1 MTVMATDNDIPT
13 AGTPTALPELLAPAG
28 GPDELA
34 AALKAG
40 ADAVYFGLKKLNART
55 GAKNFPPE
63 TLKEVVQSIHDAH
76 AKAYLTLNIDL
87 SQRELG
93 LAARTLALA
102 EQAHVDAVLIRDP
115 AILAFIPAFPKL
127 AFHFSTQAA
136 ITTSAGVEAAKS
148 FGITRVVL
156 ARELSEDEMKATIG
170 HGVEIEVFVQGA
182 LCFSC
187 SGRCLLSSWVGGRS
201 GNRGACAS
209 PCRVR
214 WTNQKGVT
222 STPLSMHDMCLA
234 GDLAKLAEIGVD
246 SLKIEGR
253 LKSAPW
259 VSKTVSLYR
268 EALNGSLS
276 NDELTQSTAK
286 LGAYAGRQMSN
297 VYFHGIRT
305 DVTGESARPAGEQT
319 ADFRSDCQA
328 DTAAASENS
337 VRVYSD
343 DTNGTLWH
351 LTYNNHETTL
361 RTPPQRVA
369 NERRAIEV
377 AEIAI
382 ELARLLATDGQM
394 ADIKYSPDSLQDRLL
409 PRNAGN
415 RVMEE
420 ATAFMR
426 RNQKETD
433 GVVRDIV
440 LPQAVREILEAP
452 RNKCV
457 ENKLRLGDRA
467 ALLRVT
473 PSQAE
478 ECFANRKSM
487 LGSCK
492 LIVDSQVCAE
502 TDIKALAIQL
512 IEHYE
517 DIFAIALPSV
527 IYEADIPAIR
537 DFLSLVAPVM
547 TIEVNSWDT
556 WQLARE
562 AQANMIAGEGMAVLN
577 ALAAKHLA
585 SLGCMAAAV
594 SCEIDSEQLEALC
607 DNAET
612 PLILTVFSYPA
623 LMRTRA
629 VLPDG
634 FGCGNTL
641 SDGRKVTLRP
651 VREGSVTALRST
663 IPMDWR
669 KLHNPKIRVSQ
680 LVIDLTGAE
689 NLQDAPSATSL
700 FNYDRRLR

>member
-1 MTVMATDNDIPT
+1 MNNM
-13 AGTPTALPELLAPAG
+13 GKLPELLAPAG

-34 AALKAG
+34 AALAAG

-63 TLKEVVQSIHDAH
+63 ALRDVVKSIHDAH

-87 SQRELG
+87 TQRELG

-102 EQAHVDAVLIRDP
+102 EQVGVDAVLIRDP

-136 ITTSAGVEAAKS
+136 VTTSAGVEAAKS

-182 LCFSC
+182 LCFCC

-214 WTNQKGVT
+214 WTNQDGVT
-222 STPLSMHDMCLA
+222 STPLSMHDLCLA
-234 GDLAKLAEIGVD
+234 GDLARLAQIGVD

-253 LKSAPW
+253 LKFAPW

-268 EALNGSLS
+268 EALNGNLS
-276 NDELTQSTAK
+276 AEALAQSTAK
-286 LGAYAGRQMSN
+286 LGAYAGRQMSDA
-297 VYFHGIRT
+297 YFHGIRT
-305 DVTGESARPAGEQT
+305 DVTGESARPVGEQPVE
-319 ADFRSDCQA
+319 AQSDCQA
-328 DTAAASENS
+328 STAAVEENS
-337 VRVYSD
+337 IRVSID

-351 LTYNNHETTL
+351 LTYNNHTTTF

-369 NERRAIEV
+369 NPKRAIEV

-382 ELARLLATDGQM
+382 ELAKLLSQDGRL
-394 ADIKYSPDSLQDRLL
+394 ADIKYTPDNLQDRLL
-409 PRNAGN
+409 PRSAGN
-415 RVMEE
+415 RVLEE
-420 ATAFMR
+420 ATAFIR
-426 RNQKETD
+426 HSQKEAD
-433 GVVRDIV
+433 GTVRDID
-440 LPQAVREILEAP
+440 LPTAVREILEAP
-452 RNKCV
+452 RVKCR
-457 ENKLRLGDRA
+457 ENKLCLGDRA
-467 ALLRVT
+467 TLLRVT
-473 PSQAE
+473 ATQANSFYE
-478 ECFANRKSM
+478 DDKKTM

-492 LIVDSQVCAE
+492 LIIDTRICAE
-502 TDIKALAIQL
+502 TDVKALAIQL

-527 IYEADIPAIR
+527 IYEEDIPAIR

-547 TIEVNSWDT
+547 PIEVNSWDT

-562 AQANMIAGEGMAVLN
+562 ANANMIAGDGLAVLN
-577 ALAAKHLA
+577 ALAAKTLA
-585 SLGCMAAAV
+585 NLECHAV
-594 SCEIDSEQLEALC
+594 TVSSEIDQDQLQALSAS
-607 DNAET
+607 AET

-634 FGCGNTL
+634 FGCGSKLT
-641 SDGRKVTLRP
+641 DGRKVTLRP

-663 IPMDWR
+663 IPFDWR
-669 KLHNPKIRVSQ
+669 KIRNNKIHVSQ

-689 NLQDAPSATSL
+689 NLQNAPATTAL
-700 FNYDRRLR
+700 FNYNRRLR

>member
-1 MTVMATDNDIPT
+1 MNDMSK
-13 AGTPTALPELLAPAG
+13 LPELLAPAG

-34 AALKAG
+34 AALSAG
-40 ADAVYFGLKKLNART
+40 ADAVYFGLKKLNARV
-55 GAKNFPPE
+55 GAPNFPPE
-63 TLKEVVQSIHDAH
+63 DLQRIVQVIHDAH
-76 AKAYLTLNIDL
+76 VKAYLTLNIDL
-87 SQRELG
+87 TQRELG

-102 EQAHVDAVLIRDP
+102 EQAGVDAVLIRDS

-148 FGITRVVL
+148 LGISRVVL
-156 ARELSEDEMKATIG
+156 ARELSEDEIKATVG

-214 WTNQKGVT
+214 WTNQDGLT
-222 STPLSMHDMCLA
+222 STPLSMHDLCLA
-234 GDLAKLAEIGVD
+234 GDLARLAQIGVD

-268 EALNGSLS
+268 EALGGNLS
-276 NDELTQSTAK
+276 EEELAQSTAK

-297 VYFHGIRT
+297 AYFHGIRT
-305 DVTGESARPAGEQT
+305 DVTGESARPVGEQT

-328 DTAAASENS
+328 DTTVSVTENS
-337 VRVYSD
+337 VRVTND

-351 LTYNNHETTL
+351 LTYNNQTANF
-361 RTPPQRVA
+361 RTPPQRIANPKRTTDVA
-369 NERRAIEV
+369 EV
-377 AEIAI
+377 AIDLAKL
-382 ELARLLATDGQM
+382 LARDGRL
-394 ADIKYSPDSLQDRLL
+394 ADIKYNPENLQDRLL

-415 RVMEE
+415 RVLEE
-420 ATAFMR
+420 ATAFIR
-426 RNQKETD
+426 RSQKETD
-433 GVVRDIV
+433 GTVRDIE
-440 LPQAVREILEAP
+440 LPSAVREILEAP
-452 RNKCV
+452 RVKCR
-457 ENKLRLGDRA
+457 ENKFSLGDHA
-467 ALLRVT
+467 TLLRVT
-473 PSQAE
+473 AAQSSVFFE
-478 ECFANRKSM
+478 ERKTM

-492 LIVDSQVCAE
+492 LIIDTQICAQ
-502 TDIKALAIQL
+502 TDVKSLAIQL

-517 DIFAIALPSV
+517 DIFAVALPSV
-527 IYEADIPAIR
+527 IYEEDIPAIR

-547 TIEVNSWDT
+547 PVEINSWDT

-562 AQANMIAGEGMAVLN
+562 ANADMIAGNGMAVLN
-577 ALAAKHLA
+577 ALAAKTLA
-585 SLGCMAAAV
+585 SFGCRAATV
-594 SCEIDSEQLEALC
+594 SCEIDQDQLQALC
-607 DNAET
+607 ASAET

-623 LMRTRA
+623 LMQTRA
-629 VLPDG
+629 VLPS
-634 FGCGNTL
+634 GCGNRLT
-641 SDGRKVTLRP
+641 DGRKVTLRP
-651 VREGSVTALRST
+651 VQEGSVTALRS
-663 IPMDWR
+663 PVPFDWR
-669 KLHNPKIRVSQ
+669 KIRNQKVRVSQ

-689 NLQDAPSATSL
+689 NLQDAPTATTL

>member
-1 MTVMATDNDIPT
+1 MNDMSK
-13 AGTPTALPELLAPAG
+13 LPELLAPAG
-28 GPDELA
+28 GPEELT
-34 AALKAG
+34 AALAAG

-63 TLKEVVQSIHDAH
+63 ALHDVVKSIHDAH

-102 EQAHVDAVLIRDP
+102 EQAGVDAVLIRDP
-115 AILAFIPAFPKL
+115 AILSFIPAFPKL

-148 FGITRVVL
+148 FGVTRVVL

-214 WTNQKGVT
+214 WTNQNGLT
-222 STPLSMHDMCLA
+222 STPLSMHDLCLA
-234 GDLAKLAEIGVD
+234 GDLARLAQIGVD

-276 NDELTQSTAK
+276 TEALAESTAK
-286 LGAYAGRQMSN
+286 LGAYAGRQMSDA
-297 VYFHGIRT
+297 YFHGSRT
-305 DVTGESARPAGEQT
+305 EVTGESARPAGEQPT
-319 ADFRSDCQA
+319 ESQSDCQA
-328 DTAAASENS
+328 DAAAVVENS
-337 VRVYSD
+337 IRVSND

-351 LTYNNHETTL
+351 LTYNNHTATF

-369 NERRAIEV
+369 NPKRAIEV

-382 ELARLLATDGQM
+382 ELAKLLAQD
-394 ADIKYSPDSLQDRLL
+394 ARLASIKYTPDNLQDRLL
-409 PRNAGN
+409 PRSAGN
-415 RVMEE
+415 RVIEE
-420 ATAFMR
+420 TTAFIR
-426 RNQKETD
+426 RSQKEAD
-433 GVVRDIV
+433 GTVRDID
-440 LPQAVREILEAP
+440 LPSAVRAILEAP
-452 RNKCV
+452 HVKCRD
-457 ENKLRLGDRA
+457 NKLCLGDHA
-467 ALLRVT
+467 TLLRVT
-473 PSQAE
+473 ATQSE
-478 ECFANRKSM
+478 SFFTERKN
-487 LGSCK
+487 LGSSK
-492 LIVDSQVCAE
+492 LIIDSQVCAK
-502 TDIKALAIQL
+502 TDVKALAIQL

-517 DIFAIALPSV
+517 DIFAVALPPV
-527 IYEADIPAIR
+527 IYEDDIPAIR

-547 TIEVNSWDT
+547 PIEINSWDT

-562 AQANMIAGEGMAVLN
+562 VNANMIAGDGLAVLN
-577 ALAAKHLA
+577 ALAAKTLA
-585 SLGCMAAAV
+585 NLGCHAATV
-594 SCEIDSEQLEALC
+594 SSEIDQDQLQALSAS
-607 DNAET
+607 AET

-629 VLPDG
+629 ILPKDY
-634 FGCGNTL
+634 GCGNKL

-651 VREGSVTALRST
+651 VQEGSVTALRST
-663 IPMDWR
+663 IPFDWR
-669 KLHNPKIRVSQ
+669 KIHNNKIHVSQ

-689 NLQDAPSATSL
+689 NLQEALNAITL

>member
-1 MTVMATDNDIPT
+1 MATDVSKM
-13 AGTPTALPELLAPAG
+13 PELLAPAG

-34 AALKAG
+34 AALAAG

-63 TLKEVVQSIHDAH
+63 ALQTVVQSIHDAH
-76 AKAYLTLNIDL
+76 AKAYLTLNVDL
-87 SQRELG
+87 AQRELG

-102 EQAHVDAVLIRDP
+102 EQAGVDAVLVRDP

-136 ITTSAGVEAAKS
+136 VTTSAGVEAAKS

-156 ARELSEDEMKATIG
+156 ARELSEEEMKAAIG

-214 WTNQKGVT
+214 WTNQNGVT

-234 GDLAKLAEIGVD
+234 GDLARLAEIGVD

-276 NDELTQSTAK
+276 NDELAQSTAK
-286 LGAYAGRQMSN
+286 LGAYAGRRMSN
-297 VYFHGIRT
+297 AYFHGIRT

-328 DTAAASENS
+328 ETAATDGNS
-337 VRVYSD
+337 VHVSND

-369 NERRAIEV
+369 NPKRAIDV

-382 ELARLLATDGQM
+382 ELAKLLATDGRL
-394 ADIKYSPDSLQDRLL
+394 ADIKYNQENLPDRLL

-420 ATAFMR
+420 ATAFIR
-426 RNQKETD
+426 RSQKETD

-452 RNKCV
+452 HGKCV

-467 ALLRVT
+467 TLLRVT

-478 ECFANRKSM
+478 ACFANRKTM

-492 LIVDSQVCAE
+492 LIVDSQVCAD

-556 WQLARE
+556 WQLAKE
-562 AQANMIAGEGMAVLN
+562 SNATMIAGEGLAVLN

-585 SLGCMAAAV
+585 NLGCQAATV
-594 SCEIDSEQLEALC
+594 SCEIDSDQLEALC

-651 VREGSVTALRST
+651 VTEGSVTALRST
-663 IPMDWR
+663 VPMDWR
-669 KLHNPKIRVSQ
+669 KLHNAKVRVSQ